1 MSEGQDSRVALVT
14 GGYGGLGT
22 AICKAF
28 ARDGYKVVS
37 SYRAPKR
44 KAHAVEWQQKMAAD
58 GLEVGLVCMDV
69 SDPESCRSGA
79 NDLLEQYGR
88 LDVLVNNAGITRD
101 SVMKKMTVE
110 QWHDVIHTNLDSVFN
125 VTHPFL
131 NKMLEQGFGRI
142 VNISS
147 VNGQKGQFGQV
158 NYSAAK
164 AGIHGFTKALAQE
177 VARKGITV
185 NTVSPGYAATDM
197 VMSVSEEVRD
207 KIVAQIPIGRLAE
220 PEEVARVV
228 RFLAD
233 DESGFITG
241 ADYSIN
247 GGMHMH

>member
-37 SYRAPKR
+37 SYRAPER

-131 NKMLEQGFGRI
+131 NKMLEQGVRTYCQHILGQRAERAVRTGELFRRQGRHSRFHQGPCPGSRAQGDHCQYCLPWLCGDRHGH
-142 VNISS
+142 VG
-147 VNGQKGQFGQV
+147 VRG
-158 NYSAAK
+158 SA
-164 AGIHGFTKALAQE
+164 G
-177 VARKGITV
+177 
-185 NTVSPGYAATDM
+185 
-197 VMSVSEEVRD
+197 
-207 KIVAQIPIGRLAE
+207 
-220 PEEVARVV
+220 
-228 RFLAD
+228 
-233 DESGFITG
+233 
-241 ADYSIN
+241 
-247 GGMHMH
+247 